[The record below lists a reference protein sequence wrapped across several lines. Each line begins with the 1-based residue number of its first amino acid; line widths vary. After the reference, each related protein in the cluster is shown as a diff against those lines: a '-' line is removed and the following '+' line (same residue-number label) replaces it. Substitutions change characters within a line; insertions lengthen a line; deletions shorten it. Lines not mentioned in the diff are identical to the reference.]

1 MIISLAL
8 GMQVG
13 QVYVI
18 GPAGPAARARLLRA
32 ICHGPKCSKPPE
44 PTKCQNVVGFDAAK
58 RRITVVDS
66 PSRNDSDPDAM
77 PALHRPL
84 QFLALAVTTSAFSAV
99 AFADTLVDI
108 YELALE
114 NDAQLKAQVAQ
125 YNADVE
131 LEKLALAPLLPQ
143 ASAGYSYTDS
153 ENDSTRPNVRV
164 TPEGTLD
171 QIDVTSETNTETDG
185 YDVSLSQTLF
195 DLSAWFSWKAGK
207 ENSRRAEADL
217 SAAQQDLIVRV
228 VQSYFG
234 VLRAQDNL
242 RASQA
247 QERAFERQ
255 LEQTRQRFE
264 VGLIAITDV
273 YEAEAA
279 RDLAQVTRIVDE
291 NNVAVA
297 KENLSVLTGQTPGA
311 LFVLGETFDPK
322 PPEPAERAAWVD
334 FAMSNNY
341 RLAASRFAE
350 EAARQTATS
359 SRMGHAPTVTATYRY
374 QDTETT
380 GSIRQ
385 SPESLFNFPPDSE
398 QTNESWQIRFDLPL
412 SAGGAISANRRRAAE
427 QFNAARETRINLTR
441 TTVTQAR
448 SLHMTVMS
456 DVSRVMARK
465 QSIVSSQ
472 SALDATQAGYEVGT
486 RNIVDVLNA
495 AEQSLCCAT
504 RLRQQ
509 PVRFHHQFPAFK
521 GSRRHPFARGY
532 RETGRLFVAT
542 PRTHRLRQRVTICD
556 ADQRAA
562 CLIRIGNHSPQGQ
575 PTPSGAFYL
584 TTRAGSCMSGR
595 RAQPH
600 SAP

>member
-1 MIISLAL
+1 MRNTRSKPYAPPLWFNLAL
-8 GMQVG
+8 
-13 QVYVI
+13 
-18 GPAGPAARARLLRA
+18 
-32 ICHGPKCSKPPE
+32 CSMLSA
-44 PTKCQNVVGFDAAK
+44 PT
-58 RRITVVDS
+58 
-66 PSRNDSDPDAM
+66 
-77 PALHRPL
+77 L
-84 QFLALAVTTSAFSAV
+84 
-99 AFADTLVDI
+99 ADTLVDI

-114 NDAQLKAQVAQ
+114 NDALLKSRVAQ
-125 YNADVE
+125 YNADIE

-143 ASAGYSYTDS
+143 ARAGYTVTDS
-153 ENDSTRPNVRV
+153 ETETTSPNLFVD
-164 TPEGTLD
+164 EGGGLNT
-171 QIDVTSETNTETDG
+171 IDVTSVRDTETDG

-195 DLSAWFSWKAGK
+195 DLSAWFSWRAGK
-207 ENSRRAEADL
+207 ETTQQARATL

-279 RDLAQVTRIVDE
+279 RDFAQVTRIVDE

-297 KENLSVLTGQTPGA
+297 KENLSVLTGQTPGS
-311 LFVLGETFDPK
+311 LYVLGESFNPR
-322 PPEPAERAAWVD
+322 PPEPADRSEWVD
-334 FAMSNNY
+334 FALENNNQ
-341 RLAASRFAE
+341 LAAARFAE
-350 EAARQTATS
+350 EAARQNATAFK
-359 SRMGHAPTVTATYRY
+359 MGHAPKVTASYRY

-380 GSIRQ
+380 GTIVQDRN
-385 SPESLFNFPPDSE
+385 SPFLFDPDSE
-398 QTNESWQIRFDLPL
+398 QNNETWQIRLDVPL
-412 SAGGAISANRRRAAE
+412 FAGGAISANRRRAAE
-427 QFNAARETRINLTR
+427 QFNTARESRINLTR

-495 AEQSLCCAT
+495 QNKLFGAQRDYANSRYDFVINSL
-504 RLRQQ
+504 RLKEVAGTLSPEDIARLEGFLLA
-509 PVRFHHQFPAFK
+509 PPAPTAS
-521 GSRRHPFARGY
+521 GS
-532 RETGRLFVAT
+532 E
-542 PRTHRLRQRVTICD
+542 
-556 ADQRAA
+556 
-562 CLIRIGNHSPQGQ
+562 
-575 PTPSGAFYL
+575 
-584 TTRAGSCMSGR
+584 
-595 RAQPH
+595 
-600 SAP
+600 

>member
-1 MIISLAL
+1 
-8 GMQVG
+8 MQDTRSR
-13 QVYVI
+13 
-18 GPAGPAARARLLRA
+18 PRAPLTWL
-32 ICHGPKCSKPPE
+32 
-44 PTKCQNVVGFDAAK
+44 F
-58 RRITVVDS
+58 
-66 PSRNDSDPDAM
+66 
-77 PALHRPL
+77 PALC
-84 QFLALAVTTSAFSAV
+84 AVLIGHAQAE
-99 AFADTLVDI
+99 TLVDI

-125 YNADVE
+125 YKADIE

-143 ASAGYSYTDS
+143 ARMGYSFADS
-153 ENDSTRPNVRV
+153 ETDSTRPNLVFNGDPSNPSFEQV
-164 TPEGTLD
+164 
-171 QIDVTSETNTETDG
+171 DVTTVTETETDG
-185 YDVSLSQTLF
+185 YDVTLSQTLF
-195 DLSAWFSWKAGK
+195 DLSAWFGWKAGK
-207 ENSRRAEADL
+207 ETSQQAEAIL

-228 VQSYFG
+228 VQAYFG

-297 KENLSVLTGQTPGA
+297 KENLSVLTGQAPGS
-311 LFVLGETFDPK
+311 LFVLGEEFDPK
-322 PPEPAERAAWVD
+322 PPEPADRSAWVD
-334 FAMSNNY
+334 FAMANNY
-341 RLAASRFAE
+341 RLAAARFAE
-350 EAARQTATS
+350 EAARQSATS
-359 SRMGHAPTVTATYRY
+359 SRMGHAPTVTASYRY
-374 QDTETT
+374 QDSETT
-380 GSIRQ
+380 GDIRQ
-385 SPESLFNFPPDSE
+385 NTESDFIFPPNSE

-441 TTVTQAR
+441 NTVTQAR

-495 AEQSLCCAT
+495 QNKLFAAQRDYANSRYDFVINSLRLKEVAGTLSPEDIAT
-504 RLRQQ
+504 LEGFLLA
-509 PVRFHHQFPAFK
+509 PPA
-521 GSRRHPFARGY
+521 
-532 RETGRLFVAT
+532 AT
-542 PRTHRLRQRVTICD
+542 
-556 ADQRAA
+556 AS
-562 CLIRIGNHSPQGQ
+562 GNE
-575 PTPSGAFYL
+575 
-584 TTRAGSCMSGR
+584 
-595 RAQPH
+595 
-600 SAP
+600 

>member
-1 MIISLAL
+1 MRNPRSKSYAPTLWFNLTLCSLLSA
-8 GMQVG
+8 
-13 QVYVI
+13 
-18 GPAGPAARARLLRA
+18 
-32 ICHGPKCSKPPE
+32 
-44 PTKCQNVVGFDAAK
+44 PT
-58 RRITVVDS
+58 
-66 PSRNDSDPDAM
+66 
-77 PALHRPL
+77 L
-84 QFLALAVTTSAFSAV
+84 
-99 AFADTLVDI
+99 ADTLVDI

-114 NDAQLKAQVAQ
+114 NDALLKSRVAQ
-125 YNADVE
+125 YNADIE

-143 ASAGYSYTDS
+143 ARAGYTFTDS
-153 ENDSTRPNVRV
+153 ETETTSPNLFLDE
-164 TPEGTLD
+164 EGGLNT
-171 QIDVTSETNTETDG
+171 IDVTSTRDTDTDG
-185 YDVSLSQTLF
+185 YDVNLSQTLF
-195 DLSAWFSWKAGK
+195 DLSAWFNWRAGK
-207 ENSRRAEADL
+207 ETTQQAQATL

-297 KENLSVLTGQTPGA
+297 KENLSVLTGQTPGS
-311 LFVLGETFDPK
+311 LYVLGESFDPR
-322 PPEPAERAAWVD
+322 PPEPADRSEWVD
-334 FAMSNNY
+334 FALENNNQ
-341 RLAASRFAE
+341 LAAARFAE
-350 EAARQTATS
+350 EAARQNATAFK
-359 SRMGHAPTVTATYRY
+359 MGHAPKVTASYRY

-380 GSIRQ
+380 GTIVQDRN
-385 SPESLFNFPPDSE
+385 SPFLFDPDSE
-398 QTNESWQIRFDLPL
+398 QTNETWQIRLDVPL
-412 SAGGAISANRRRAAE
+412 FAGGAISANRRRAAE
-427 QFNAARETRINLTR
+427 QFNTARESRINLTR

-495 AEQSLCCAT
+495 QNKLFAAQRDYANSRYDFVINSLRLKEVAGTLSPEDIAT
-504 RLRQQ
+504 LEGFLLA
-509 PVRFHHQFPAFK
+509 PPAPTAS
-521 GSRRHPFARGY
+521 GS
-532 RETGRLFVAT
+532 E
-542 PRTHRLRQRVTICD
+542 
-556 ADQRAA
+556 
-562 CLIRIGNHSPQGQ
+562 
-575 PTPSGAFYL
+575 
-584 TTRAGSCMSGR
+584 
-595 RAQPH
+595 
-600 SAP
+600 

>member
-1 MIISLAL
+1 MRNTRSKPYAPPLWFNLAL
-8 GMQVG
+8 
-13 QVYVI
+13 
-18 GPAGPAARARLLRA
+18 
-32 ICHGPKCSKPPE
+32 CSMLSA
-44 PTKCQNVVGFDAAK
+44 PT
-58 RRITVVDS
+58 
-66 PSRNDSDPDAM
+66 
-77 PALHRPL
+77 L
-84 QFLALAVTTSAFSAV
+84 
-99 AFADTLVDI
+99 ADTLVDI

-114 NDAQLKAQVAQ
+114 NDALLKSRVAQ
-125 YNADVE
+125 YNADIE

-143 ASAGYSYTDS
+143 ARAGYTVTDS
-153 ENDSTRPNVRV
+153 ETETTSPNLFVD
-164 TPEGTLD
+164 EGGGLNT
-171 QIDVTSETNTETDG
+171 IDVTSVRDTETDG

-195 DLSAWFSWKAGK
+195 DLSAWFSWRAGK
-207 ENSRRAEADL
+207 ETTQQARATL

-297 KENLSVLTGQTPGA
+297 KENLSVLTGQTPGS
-311 LFVLGETFDPK
+311 LYVLGESFNPR
-322 PPEPAERAAWVD
+322 PPEPADRSEWVD
-334 FAMSNNY
+334 FALENNNQ
-341 RLAASRFAE
+341 LAAARFAE
-350 EAARQTATS
+350 EAARQNAMAFK
-359 SRMGHAPTVTATYRY
+359 MGHAPKVTASYRY

-380 GSIRQ
+380 GTIVQDRN
-385 SPESLFNFPPDSE
+385 SPFLFDPDSE
-398 QTNESWQIRFDLPL
+398 QNNETWQIRLDVPL
-412 SAGGAISANRRRAAE
+412 FAGGAISANRRRAAE
-427 QFNAARETRINLTR
+427 QFNTARESRINLTR

-495 AEQSLCCAT
+495 QNKLFGAQRDYANSRYDFVINSL
-504 RLRQQ
+504 RLKEVAGTLSPEDIARLEGFLLA
-509 PVRFHHQFPAFK
+509 PPAPTAS
-521 GSRRHPFARGY
+521 GS
-532 RETGRLFVAT
+532 E
-542 PRTHRLRQRVTICD
+542 
-556 ADQRAA
+556 
-562 CLIRIGNHSPQGQ
+562 
-575 PTPSGAFYL
+575 
-584 TTRAGSCMSGR
+584 
-595 RAQPH
+595 
-600 SAP
+600 

>member
-1 MIISLAL
+1 
-8 GMQVG
+8 
-13 QVYVI
+13 
-18 GPAGPAARARLLRA
+18 
-32 ICHGPKCSKPPE
+32 
-44 PTKCQNVVGFDAAK
+44 
-58 RRITVVDS
+58 
-66 PSRNDSDPDAM
+66 M

-84 QFLALAVTTSAFSAV
+84 QFLALAVTTSAFSAM
-99 AFADTLVDI
+99 ASADTLVDI

-125 YNADVE
+125 YNADIE

-143 ASAGYSYTDS
+143 ARAGYSYTDS

-195 DLSAWFSWKAGK
+195 DLSAWFGWKAGK
-207 ENSRRAEADL
+207 ETSRQAEANL

-412 SAGGAISANRRRAAE
+412 SAGGAISASRRRAAE

-472 SALDATQAGYEVGT
+472 SALDATQVGYEVGT

-495 AEQSLCCAT
+495 QNKLFAAQRDYANSRYDFIINSL
-504 RLRQQ
+504 RLKEVAGTLSPEDIARLEGFLL
-509 PVRFHHQFPAFK
+509 PPPAPTAS
-521 GSRRHPFARGY
+521 GS
-532 RETGRLFVAT
+532 E
-542 PRTHRLRQRVTICD
+542 
-556 ADQRAA
+556 
-562 CLIRIGNHSPQGQ
+562 
-575 PTPSGAFYL
+575 
-584 TTRAGSCMSGR
+584 
-595 RAQPH
+595 
-600 SAP
+600 

>member
-1 MIISLAL
+1 M
-8 GMQVG
+8 
-13 QVYVI
+13 
-18 GPAGPAARARLLRA
+18 
-32 ICHGPKCSKPPE
+32 PP
-44 PTKCQNVVGFDAAK
+44 
-58 RRITVVDS
+58 
-66 PSRNDSDPDAM
+66 
-77 PALHRPL
+77 LHRHL
-84 QFLALAVTTSAFSAV
+84 QFLTLAVTTGAFSPA
-99 AFADTLVDI
+99 ALADTLVDI

-114 NDAQLKAQVAQ
+114 NDAQLRSQVAQ
-125 YNADVE
+125 YNADIE

-143 ASAGYSYTDS
+143 ARAGYSFSDS
-153 ENDSTRPNVRV
+153 ETDSTRPNLVFNQN
-164 TPEGTLD
+164 PADPGFD
-171 QIDVTSETNTETDG
+171 QVDVTTVTETETDG

-195 DLSAWFSWKAGK
+195 DLSAWFSWKAGQ
-207 ENSRRAEADL
+207 ETSRQAEANL

-228 VQSYFG
+228 VQAYFG

-350 EAARQTATS
+350 EAARQNATS
-359 SRMGHAPTVTATYRY
+359 SRMGHAPTVTASYRY
-374 QDTETT
+374 QDSETT
-380 GSIRQ
+380 GDIRQ
-385 SPESLFNFPPDSE
+385 NIDSDFIFPPNSE

-448 SLHMTVMS
+448 SLHMTVVS

-495 AEQSLCCAT
+495 QNNLFAAQRDYANSRYDFIINSL
-504 RLRQQ
+504 RLKEVAGTLSPEDIARLEGFLL
-509 PVRFHHQFPAFK
+509 PPPA
-521 GSRRHPFARGY
+521 
-532 RETGRLFVAT
+532 
-542 PRTHRLRQRVTICD
+542 
-556 ADQRAA
+556 
-562 CLIRIGNHSPQGQ
+562 
-575 PTPSGAFYL
+575 PTASS
-584 TTRAGSCMSGR
+584 TE
-595 RAQPH
+595 
-600 SAP
+600 